1 MNVDQYIGGVEH
13 AILHLLYARF
23 FTKVLHDLGY
33 LSCDEPFANLLT
45 QGMVL
50 KDGSKMSKSVGNVVS
65 PDEIVEKY
73 GADTARLFILFA
85 APPERDLDWNDTA
98 VEGAYRFLNRV
109 WRAVEDLSPY
119 AQKQEIDGAVLNA
132 EEKKL
137 RFAVHA
143 SIKKVT
149 EDCDRFS
156 FNTAISSIMEMV
168 NAIYAYKEK
177 TDSADYHRGLI
188 AEALENLVVL
198 LSPFVPHIA
207 FEMWEKMGRD
217 EDLAVY
223 PWPAYDESALK
234 VSEVEI
240 VLQINGKIRD
250 KMMISPDLTP
260 EQMKETALKSEKV
273 QELIAGREMV
283 KCIAVPKKLINIV
296 VKG

>member
-1 MNVDQYIGGVEH
+1 
-13 AILHLLYARF
+13 
-23 FTKVLHDLGY
+23 
-33 LSCDEPFANLLT
+33 
-45 QGMVL
+45 
-50 KDGSKMSKSVGNVVS
+50 MSKSVGNVVS

-273 QELIAGREMV
+273 QELIVGREMV